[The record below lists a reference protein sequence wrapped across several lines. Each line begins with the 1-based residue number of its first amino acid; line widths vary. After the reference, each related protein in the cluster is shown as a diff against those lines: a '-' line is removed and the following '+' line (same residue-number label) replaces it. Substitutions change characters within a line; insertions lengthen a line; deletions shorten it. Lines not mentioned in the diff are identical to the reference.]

1 MDEATAILDVS
12 RVVARAGGG
21 RAPPFRLL
29 GEGQVD
35 AEPLVRPVVEW
46 AGLELVEVSYHGAR
60 GRRVLRVTVDRD
72 GGVDLETIATISE
85 KLTRRL
91 DLEDFGE
98 GSYQLEVSSPG
109 LERPLRTPA
118 QFARCIGWQVD
129 VRTAAPVEG
138 SSVHVGTLVASDDR
152 AIEVEVDG
160 VVRRLERPQ
169 IASAR
174 TVVDWA
180 AELKGTH
187 A

>member
-1 MDEATAILDVS
+1 M
-12 RVVARAGGG
+12 
-21 RAPPFRLL
+21 
-29 GEGQVD
+29 D
-35 AEPLVRPVVEW
+35 AEPLVRPVVEG
-46 AGLELVEVSYHGAR
+46 AGLELVELSYHGAR

-72 GGVDLETIATISE
+72 GGVDLESIATISE

-98 GSYQLEVSSPG
+98 GAYQLEVSSPG

-129 VRTAAPVEG
+129 VRTVEPVEG
-138 SSVHVGTLVASDDR
+138 SSVHVGTLVGSDDR
-152 AIEVEVDG
+152 AIDVEVDG
-160 VVRRLERPQ
+160 EVRRLGQPQ